1 MQYISFSSEQT
12 REFAAN
18 IARFVTSGTVFALWG
33 DLGAGK
39 TTFAQGLARGL
50 DVMEQVLSPTFIL
63 LNQYQGRLPFY
74 HIDAYR
80 LAGDEAFELGFA
92 ELFNEEAVILV
103 EWPQNLG
110 ALLPNERIDVMME
123 NITNFEE
130 DTRHLT
136 FKGINCSIHWLEKI
150 CCEAKLQ

>member
-1 MQYISFSSEQT
+1 MNYTSYGPEQT
-12 REFAAN
+12 KGLAAR
-18 IARFVTSGTVFALWG
+18 IGSFVAPGTVFALWG

-50 DVMEQVLSPTFIL
+50 DVIEQVVSPTFIL

-74 HIDAYR
+74 HLDAYR
-80 LAGDEAFELGFA
+80 LAGDEAFELGFD
-92 ELFNEEAVILV
+92 ELFYEEAVILV

-123 NITNFEE
+123 NFTNFEE

-150 CCEAKLQ
+150 FC